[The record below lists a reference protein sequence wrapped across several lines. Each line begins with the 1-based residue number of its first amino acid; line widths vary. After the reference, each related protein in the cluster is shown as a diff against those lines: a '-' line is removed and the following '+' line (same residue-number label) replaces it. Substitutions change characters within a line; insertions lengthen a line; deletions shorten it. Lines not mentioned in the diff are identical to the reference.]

1 MFPSYRELILD
12 SAISRMSES
21 GGVLSVATG
30 DKDIY
35 QIDLVTLKILQKIS
49 LSHENPNKGEEFDYY
64 QRALVVKDE
73 LAYVKF
79 DPDEHEYIINTQDA
93 DHKKLSFNYSKN
105 ERIAKAIF
113 SDDKSLLITGSEK
126 GKTNLIDTSNGALV
140 YDFPFSAD
148 SISALAI
155 SEDKL
160 FAITASF
167 DKSLKILHVNSLS
180 VSDKVKVNG
189 VIERMAFIDLDIFL
203 AITRDG
209 RALKIDARNKLILA
223 EIQLPHGEWPSE
235 LIVSAS
241 KKFSY
246 VGTRDSRLIA
256 IFNETFESVYEVG
269 LQRTGVTAFIRTP
282 KYFIIGYKSGE
293 IQFFNH
299 REFEDS
305 FVQNI
310 ELQNLK
316 EAKILFEKNI
326 FLMTHRATKRV
337 YELWCEKKIVLPRF
351 YQMV

>member
-1 MFPSYRELILD
+1 MFPSHRELILD
-12 SAISRMSES
+12 SSVSRMSES
-21 GGVLSVATG
+21 SGILSVATS

-35 QIDLVTLKILQKIS
+35 QIDLITLKIFEKIPFS
-49 LSHENPNKGEEFDYY
+49 FENPHKGEEFDFYK
-64 QRALVVKDE
+64 RSLVVKDE

-79 DPDEHEYIINTQDA
+79 DAEGKEYITNIKDKEHQ
-93 DHKKLSFNYSKN
+93 KLSFNYSKN
-105 ERIAKAIF
+105 ESITKVHF
-113 SDDKSLLITGSEK
+113 SEDKSLLITGSEK
-126 GKTNLIDTSNGALV
+126 GKTNLIDTGNGALI

-155 SEDKL
+155 SDDKRY
-160 FAITASF
+160 AISASF

-180 VSDKVKVNG
+180 LSDEVKVNG
-189 VIERMAFIDLDIFL
+189 VIERIAFVDLDIFL

-209 RALKIDARNKLILA
+209 RALKIDAKKR
-223 EIQLPHGEWPSE
+223 EIIGEIALPSGEWPSE
-235 LIVSAS
+235 LVVSAS

-246 VGTRDSRLIA
+246 VGTRDSHLIA
-256 IFNETFESVYEVG
+256 IFNDTFEVVYEVN
-269 LQRTGVTAFIRTP
+269 LRRTGITALIRTP

-305 FVQNI
+305 FLQKI
-310 ELQNLK
+310 EVQNLK

-337 YELWCEKKIVLPRF
+337 YELWCEKR
-351 YQMV
+351 